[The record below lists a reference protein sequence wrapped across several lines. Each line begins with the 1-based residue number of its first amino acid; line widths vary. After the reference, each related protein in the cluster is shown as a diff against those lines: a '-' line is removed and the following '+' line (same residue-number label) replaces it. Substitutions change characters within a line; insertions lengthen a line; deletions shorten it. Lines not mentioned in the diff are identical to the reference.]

1 MTRYAIKFVADGR
14 EYWDNNNGKDYNGSE
29 TIGVAPIAPQRDAS
43 GFYNTSRYSINAVL
57 QNYAYHK
64 DVFVRY
70 TRDNWNSWQDAAL
83 SYNKTRDDGTELWNT
98 VLTLPYGEGFGEGF
112 AYAICYRVNGN
123 EYWANNFGANYD
135 ASFSVR
141 H

>member
-1 MTRYAIKFVADGR
+1 MTSDSCVISRIVFV
-14 EYWDNNNGKDYNGSE
+14 
-29 TIGVAPIAPQRDAS
+29 IAPDPSVVARPATVGACQTRAQLS
-43 GFYNTSRYSINAVL
+43 VL
-57 QNYAYHK
+57 
-64 DVFVRY
+64 
-70 TRDNWNSWQDAAL
+70 L
-83 SYNKTRDDGTELWNT
+83 LWNT